1 MTEPFDS
8 NNYGESRDSKSLS
21 TRERIY
27 LPLRVKAITIKE
39 GPREADSPLRVAC
52 VSDLIKRILVYTH
65 NAIGLGHAFRTLA
78 VITGMR
84 HWRPAIDFLVLSGT
98 SVPQIFLEAGI
109 EVIRLPTVKLLVD
122 SPEQAMK
129 PRYLTRSTVDE
140 VFAYRRQLIRSAL
153 DFLAPDVFMVEHNM
167 GGLRNEIVPLL
178 LERQQRPSKA
188 KEFLPVHLSRGIINP
203 VPQVQVYPGKAG
215 DLPAPMSIAHLYELV
230 YVLEERATVDVH
242 KEYCGNEAGLEGKI
256 HYLGRITA
264 RTRQELAD
272 PREVRQRFGLVDRKV
287 ILLSLC
293 RHGPVLALTQRLLE
307 AVAQARLTVD
317 HQIVIVADPYL
328 DEETLRKLRVAA
340 ASRGALLLPFIP
352 HLVDLMNAAE
362 LVICRA
368 GYNTVNEVLM
378 TGVRALIIPERHPS
392 GEQERRAGG
401 TSSNGVRIVG
411 EDEVLL
417 GRPETMI
424 RELLARQRTPGYFT
438 FDKYAIGRRLID
450 DLEAHLSGAVHGVS

>member
-1 MTEPFDS
+1 
-8 NNYGESRDSKSLS
+8 
-21 TRERIY
+21 
-27 LPLRVKAITIKE
+27 
-39 GPREADSPLRVAC
+39 
-52 VSDLIKRILVYTH
+52 
-65 NAIGLGHAFRTLA
+65 
-78 VITGMR
+78 
-84 HWRPAIDFLVLSGT
+84 
-98 SVPQIFLEAGI
+98 
-109 EVIRLPTVKLLVD
+109 
-122 SPEQAMK
+122 
-129 PRYLTRSTVDE
+129 
-140 VFAYRRQLIRSAL
+140 
-153 DFLAPDVFMVEHNM
+153 
-167 GGLRNEIVPLL
+167 
-178 LERQQRPSKA
+178 
-188 KEFLPVHLSRGIINP
+188 
-203 VPQVQVYPGKAG
+203 
-215 DLPAPMSIAHLYELV
+215 MSIAHLYELV